1 MKIDKSRFIAGL
13 LSALILLLSTGTKA
27 QPYTLVL
34 HKNDGMGTSGSLR
47 CASKSHCLH
56 LIKQLEYRR
65 IKGACRLIQVLK
77 NGRVVYIKHYTD

>member
-1 MKIDKSRFIAGL
+1 MKIYKSQFIAGL
-13 LSALILLLSTGTKA
+13 LSALILLLSTGAKA

-34 HKNDGMGTSGSLR
+34 YKNDGMGSSGSLR
-47 CASKSHCLH
+47 CDSKSHCLH

-65 IKGACRLIQVLK
+65 LKGACQLVQIVK